1 MEGRKKLES
10 VILIT
15 KTFSSRIS
23 VSNPTRF
30 GRSNGFF
37 LCVHGR
43 SYVCLGTA
51 GAVELGLLNFYSGL
65 AIGL

>member
-1 MEGRKKLES
+1 M
-10 VILIT
+10 ILIT
-15 KTFSSRIS
+15 KTFSLRTS

-30 GRSNGFF
+30 GRGNDFF

-51 GAVELGLLNFYSGL
+51 GAVELSLLNFYSGL
-65 AIGL
+65 AIEL